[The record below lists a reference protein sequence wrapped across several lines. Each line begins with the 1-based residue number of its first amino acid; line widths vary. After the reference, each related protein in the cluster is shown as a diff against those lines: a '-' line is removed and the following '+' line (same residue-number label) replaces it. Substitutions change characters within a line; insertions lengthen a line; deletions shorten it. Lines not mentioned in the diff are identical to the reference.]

1 MPLFVEPLLT
11 AIGQRYRSRVGLG
24 AASLLPLARRRAPT
38 KILTALDKGRA
49 NPFVAHLTDAVLL
62 LLSTGA
68 VFPHIEPAESD
79 QFARVIEATNVED
92 LGDEGHSGDRADPFK
107 TSQILTCLTIRRSL

>member
-1 MPLFVEPLLT
+1 MPLFVESLLT
-11 AIGQRYRSRVGLG
+11 AICQRYRSRVGLG
-24 AASLLPLARRRAPT
+24 PASLLPLARRLAST
-38 KILTALDKGRA
+38 EILTALDKGRA
-49 NPFVAHLTDAVLL
+49 NPFITHLADAVLL